1 MKKKF
6 NKAPYMFI
14 LPWFLGLIMFTV
26 GPLIMSLIM
35 SFFDWPV
42 VGQRTFIGINNYIN
56 LFKDEQFYKS
66 LIITF
71 KFTAL
76 FVPLNI
82 TLSLVLAILISKD
95 IKGMPIFRVIFYL
108 PTVVSSV
115 AISIIWGWI
124 LNSEYGILN
133 FFLSLFKISG
143 PDWLNDKFWA
153 IIALVIVSGWTVGSM
168 MLIFYTALKSISNEI
183 YEAALVD
190 GSGPF
195 TTFFKITLPL
205 ITPTLLFNIITA
217 IIGSLQNLAL
227 VLLLTK
233 GGPLNSTYMYGLFV
247 YNNAFKKSQ
256 LGYASASAWVMF
268 IIILFITQVLFKQ
281 SKKWIYR

>member
-1 MKKKF
+1 
-6 NKAPYMFI
+6 
-14 LPWFLGLIMFTV
+14 
-26 GPLIMSLIM
+26 MSLIM

-133 FFLSLFKISG
+133 FFYL
-143 PDWLNDKFWA
+143 
-153 IIALVIVSGWTVGSM
+153 
-168 MLIFYTALKSISNEI
+168 YLK
-183 YEAALVD
+183 Y
-190 GSGPF
+190 
-195 TTFFKITLPL
+195 
-205 ITPTLLFNIITA
+205 
-217 IIGSLQNLAL
+217 L
-227 VLLLTK
+227 VLI
-233 GGPLNSTYMYGLFV
+233 G
-247 YNNAFKKSQ
+247 
-256 LGYASASAWVMF
+256 
-268 IIILFITQVLFKQ
+268 
-281 SKKWIYR
+281 